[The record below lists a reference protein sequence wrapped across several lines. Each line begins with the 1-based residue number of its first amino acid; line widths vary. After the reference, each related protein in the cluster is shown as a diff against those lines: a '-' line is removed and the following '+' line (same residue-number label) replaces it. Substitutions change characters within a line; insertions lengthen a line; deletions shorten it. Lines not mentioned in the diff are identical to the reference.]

1 MYVFVCVWVL
11 GLHVC
16 QCTTGVPNVHMGG
29 KRASD
34 PLELDLQPGVNHHV
48 SSVLEAGEI

>member
-1 MYVFVCVWVL
+1 
-11 GLHVC
+11 
-16 QCTTGVPNVHMGG
+16 MGR

-48 SSVLEAGEI
+48 SSQPYGGSQSSVKGSDALFWCV